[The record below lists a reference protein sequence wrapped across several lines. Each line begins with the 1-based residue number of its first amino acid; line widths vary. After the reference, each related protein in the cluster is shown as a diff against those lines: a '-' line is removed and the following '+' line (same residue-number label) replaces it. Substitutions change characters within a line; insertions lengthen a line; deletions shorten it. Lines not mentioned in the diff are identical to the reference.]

1 MEGKVIAITGG
12 ASGIGL
18 SLAKLL
24 TSRGCKVSIADVSQ
38 ASLDAAVASLDTH
51 QIVSTQC
58 DVRDLSSV
66 AAWLKKTVDEFGR
79 LDGAANLAGIHQRL
93 DRSNQLHEMEE
104 EEWDAIIG
112 INLTGVNAVA
122 PGWIDTPMTDSV
134 ERQAGKER
142 IVGALERAA
151 MPRKADASEVA
162 KVIAFLLSDEASF
175 VTGSVY
181 TVDAGWTC

>member
-112 INLTGVNAVA
+112 INLTGVMHCMKEELKAMQKGASIVNASSIAGLVGLNHTAAYCAAKHGVIGLTKAAAKENGGRGIRVNAVV
-122 PGWIDTPMTDSV
+122 S
-134 ERQAGKER
+134 
-142 IVGALERAA
+142 
-151 MPRKADASEVA
+151 
-162 KVIAFLLSDEASF
+162 
-175 VTGSVY
+175 
-181 TVDAGWTC
+181 